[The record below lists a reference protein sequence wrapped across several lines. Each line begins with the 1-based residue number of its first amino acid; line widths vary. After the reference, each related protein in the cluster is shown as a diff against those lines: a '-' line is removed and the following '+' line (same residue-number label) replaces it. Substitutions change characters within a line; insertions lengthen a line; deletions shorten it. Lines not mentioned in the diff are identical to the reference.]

1 MLCLGYF
8 DYKLFST
15 RNVLYPLHLYSALTY
30 WHSTLLGVFCPITNE
45 EQNGTSNREQ
55 SLSQSC
61 DFLKKAS
68 PVLSLH
74 WAKCKSHDNSDHHTQ
89 HQRMHSVALSH
100 SPLVL
105 LQDALYST
113 MGTGLSASLT
123 LFIADIKLPF
133 YTT

>member
-1 MLCLGYF
+1 MNN
-8 DYKLFST
+8 KM
-15 RNVLYPLHLYSALTY
+15 
-30 WHSTLLGVFCPITNE
+30 
-45 EQNGTSNREQ
+45 EQVTENKAYHNHVI
-55 SLSQSC
+55 
-61 DFLKKAS
+61 FLKKAS